1 MGKQPECVQGDLIY
15 VVVRNNEHIEE
26 IAVRLSQRI
35 GELKTLV
42 ARRFN
47 VNMRQLC
54 LIYAGRVLADTENLF
69 DCNMTHGCTVHLV
82 IRDDQVDTCRFKNC
96 VLQSIAASS
105 TDNTRLEEEDTTDEA
120 DPVAHLLSND
130 KFLGTLRK
138 LHPEFQNVVLN
149 PDVVNI
155 IRHPNMLQ
163 EYLKA
168 FTDDFEDTSDDDQ
181 DADLE
186 NTMTGNFETLP
197 RLQYPHSQEESCTFP
212 SLVNRTN
219 PNIYQ
224 FENNNNNPYSNPWA
238 TEGTQQFGTT
248 HGINQVL
255 NSSNPLSSIEDGA
268 SDSNNLQT
276 FVESTPNLSSTNL
289 GHYLSSIF
297 ENLETMDSASGL
309 RDYMA
314 QMAQQ
319 RPPPPIQP
327 PQVRYRNQLDQLQR
341 MGYTDPDANLRA
353 LCRTFGDLNGAVR
366 ILAREE

>member
-186 NTMTGNFETLP
+186 NTMTGML
-197 RLQYPHSQEESCTFP
+197 
-212 SLVNRTN
+212 
-219 PNIYQ
+219 
-224 FENNNNNPYSNPWA
+224 A
-238 TEGTQQFGTT
+238 TGDK
-248 HGINQVL
+248 
-255 NSSNPLSSIEDGA
+255 SLSSGVKKKPTRERHSTLVSAAAALVRWVIFIAAFA
-268 SDSNNLQT
+268 ST
-276 FVESTPNLSSTNL
+276 LSSFCFTRL
-289 GHYLSSIF
+289 VRMKHSF
-297 ENLETMDSASGL
+297 AS
-309 RDYMA
+309 
-314 QMAQQ
+314 
-319 RPPPPIQP
+319 
-327 PQVRYRNQLDQLQR
+327 RY
-341 MGYTDPDANLRA
+341 
-353 LCRTFGDLNGAVR
+353 DL
-366 ILAREE
+366 